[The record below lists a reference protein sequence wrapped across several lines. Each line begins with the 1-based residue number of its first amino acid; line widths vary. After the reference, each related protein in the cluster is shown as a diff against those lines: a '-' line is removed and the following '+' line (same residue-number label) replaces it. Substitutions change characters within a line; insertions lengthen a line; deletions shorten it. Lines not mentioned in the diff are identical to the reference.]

1 MSNGAEQHIAYYQAQ
16 ANGRG
21 VGGVHKY
28 AKTQRG
34 NGIGSFFGGLFRRIM
49 PYIKS
54 GISSVGSELVS
65 SGANILRD
73 VLKGRDTKDS
83 ISERLTNVGTNL
95 GAQASAK
102 VSSMLGLGYKRRRK
116 TVKKQSSSCK
126 RRKKVARKPKVSRNK
141 KDIFGF

>member
-1 MSNGAEQHIAYYQAQ
+1 MSNADDHHFAYYQAQ

-21 VGGVHKY
+21 VGGGIKF

-34 NGIGSFFGGLFRRIM
+34 NGIGSFFSGLFRRIM

-54 GISSVGSELVS
+54 GVGAVGSELAS

-73 VLKGRDTKDS
+73 VFKGRSTKDS
-83 ISERLTNVGTNL
+83 LNERLTDAGTNL
-95 GAQASAK
+95 GAKASAK
-102 VSSMLGLGYKRRRK
+102 VSSMLGLGYKRKRK
-116 TVKKQSSSCK
+116 NGKKQSSSCK
-126 RRKKVARKPKVSRNK
+126 RRKKAARKIRVSRK